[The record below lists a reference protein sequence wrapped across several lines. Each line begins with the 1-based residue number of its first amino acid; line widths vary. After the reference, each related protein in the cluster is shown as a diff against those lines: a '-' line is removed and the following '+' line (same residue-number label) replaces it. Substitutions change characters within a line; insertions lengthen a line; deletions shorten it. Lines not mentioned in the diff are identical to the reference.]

1 MTAPTDIATPCDSA
15 AVSGSDHR
23 LVRHLDLFSGIG
35 GFALAAQWVG
45 GIATVAFCEIDP
57 WARKVLTKNFP
68 GVPIHDDVKTL
79 NPNDYGTID
88 LITGGYPCQPFSTAG
103 HKRGEADPRHLWPH
117 MRRVIQSARPAWI
130 LCENVDGH
138 VRQGLDQVC
147 QEMEADGYT
156 VQPMLIPASGV
167 GARHRRNRVWILAHR
182 ESVGRQQ
189 GDANQGRRIEGVPAR
204 QEPRSWDVLDCVWS
218 EPLKALFGGEAYGLP
233 DRVDRLRGL
242 GNAIVPQV
250 AAEIL
255 RAMMAVDCMSNKALS
270 ESPENEPPTKNHE

>member
-1 MTAPTDIATPCDSA
+1 MIAPSQLDLALDSTAI
-15 AVSGSDHR
+15 SGCEQG
-23 LVRHLDLFSGIG
+23 LVVHLDLFSGVG
-35 GFALAAQWVG
+35 GFALAGQMVG
-45 GIATVAFCEIDP
+45 GIKTVAFCEIDP
-57 WARKVLTKNFP
+57 WARQILSKNFP

-79 NPNDYGTID
+79 NPKDYGKID
-88 LITGGYPCQPFSTAG
+88 IITGGYPCQPFSTAG

-117 MRRVIQSARPAWI
+117 MRRVIQEAGPTWV

-138 VRQGLDQVC
+138 VRQGLDQVL

-156 VQPMLIPASGV
+156 VQPMLIPAAGV

-182 ESVGRQQ
+182 ESVGRGQ
-189 GDANQGRRIEGVPAR
+189 GDANQGGSDERVQAR
-204 QEPRSWDVLDCVWS
+204 QEPRSWDVLDSVWG
-218 EPLKALFGGEAYGLP
+218 EPLEALFGGEAYGLP

-255 RAMMAVDCMSNKALS
+255 RCVMVAHSLHNADVHG
-270 ESPENEPPTKNHE
+270 PRP

>member
-1 MTAPTDIATPCDSA
+1 MIAPSQLDLALDSTAI
-15 AVSGSDHR
+15 SGCER
-23 LVRHLDLFSGIG
+23 GLVVHLDLFSGVG
-35 GFALAAQWVG
+35 GFALAGQMVG
-45 GIATVAFCEIDP
+45 GIKTVAFCEIDP
-57 WARKVLTKNFP
+57 WARQILSKNFP

-79 NPNDYGTID
+79 NPKDYGKID
-88 LITGGYPCQPFSTAG
+88 IITGGYPCQPFSTAG

-117 MRRVIQSARPAWI
+117 MRRVIQEAGPTWV

-138 VRQGLDQVC
+138 VRQGLDQVL

-156 VQPMLIPASGV
+156 VQPLLIPAAGV

-182 ESVGRQQ
+182 ESVGRGQ
-189 GDANQGRRIEGVPAR
+189 GDANQGGSDERVQAR
-204 QEPRSWDVLDCVWS
+204 QEPRSWDVLDSVWG
-218 EPLKALFGGEAYGLP
+218 EPLEALFGGEAYGLP

-255 RAMMAVDCMSNKALS
+255 RCVMVAHSLHNAKTEGPAA
-270 ESPENEPPTKNHE
+270 

>member
-1 MTAPTDIATPCDSA
+1 MNATPPQQMPSG
-15 AVSGSDHR
+15 GSDHR
-23 LVRHLDLFSGIG
+23 IVRHLDLFSGIG
-35 GFALAAQWVG
+35 GFALAAQMAG
-45 GIATVAFCEIDP
+45 GIETAAFCEIDP
-57 WARKVLTKNFP
+57 WARRVLAKNFP
-68 GVPIHDDVKTL
+68 CVPIHDDVKTL
-79 NPNDYGTID
+79 NPKDYGTID

-117 MRRVIQSARPAWI
+117 MRRIIQDAGPTWV

-147 QEMEADGYT
+147 EEMEADGYS
-156 VQPMLIPASGV
+156 VQPLLIPASGV

-182 ESVGRQQ
+182 ESVGRGQRNT
-189 GDANQGRRIEGVPAR
+189 NQGRRDARVPAR
-204 QEPRSWDVLDCVWS
+204 QEPRSWDVLDSVWG
-218 EPLKALFGGEAYGLP
+218 EPLEALFGGEAYGLP

-255 RAMMAVDCMSNKALS
+255 RCVMNAHSLPNASLS
-270 ESPENEPPTKNHE
+270 HGDESAR